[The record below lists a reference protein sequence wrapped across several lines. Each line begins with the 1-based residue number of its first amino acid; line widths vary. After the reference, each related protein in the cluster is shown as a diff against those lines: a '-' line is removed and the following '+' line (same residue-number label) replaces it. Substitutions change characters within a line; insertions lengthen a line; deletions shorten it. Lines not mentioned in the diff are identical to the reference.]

1 MTLGILNIKKERDFN
16 INRYI
21 IIDLEKNEIINT
33 NSLNETEIDV
43 QSGSVSCTNIDEL
56 CKELEEELKE
66 IKEIL
71 ERGVEN

>member
-1 MTLGILNIKKERDFN
+1 M
-16 INRYI
+16 NRYI

>member
-1 MTLGILNIKKERDFN
+1 M
-16 INRYI
+16 NRYI
-21 IIDLEKNEIINT
+21 VIDLEKNEIINT
-33 NSLNETEIDV
+33 NSLNENEINI

-56 CKELEEELKE
+56 CKELEELKE

>member
-1 MTLGILNIKKERDFN
+1 M
-16 INRYI
+16 NRYI

-33 NSLNETEIDV
+33 NSLNENEINI

-56 CKELEEELKE
+56 CKELEELKE

>member
-1 MTLGILNIKKERDFN
+1 M
-16 INRYI
+16 NRYI
-21 IIDLEKNEIINT
+21 IIDLEKNKIINT
-33 NSLNETEIDV
+33 NSLNENEINI

-71 ERGVEN
+71 ERGVQN